1 MNKKWI
7 THYNSVLTAGLAAL
21 GFTSCNGWG
30 GQSVEYGTPTVSYH
44 VTGHVTDEAGNP
56 IPGIKVKVVD
66 PYDFDRAANGK
77 PDSTFTDAEGK
88 YVSKQ
93 HRSVTIDEAIVT
105 MTDED
110 GDANGGTFANDTVRN
125 KEIVKK
131 QTKKGDGNWMM
142 GIYELTANKKLKK
155 TK

>member
-44 VTGHVTDEAGNP
+44 VTGQVTDEAGNP

-77 PDSTFTDAEGK
+77 PDSTFPTP
-88 YVSKQ
+88 
-93 HRSVTIDEAIVT
+93 
-105 MTDED
+105 
-110 GDANGGTFANDTVRN
+110 
-125 KEIVKK
+125 KES
-131 QTKKGDGNWMM
+131 MSPSS
-142 GIYELTANKKLKK
+142 TAPSLSMKPSSR
-155 TK
+155 

>member
-1 MNKKWI
+1 
-7 THYNSVLTAGLAAL
+7 
-21 GFTSCNGWG
+21 
-30 GQSVEYGTPTVSYH
+30 
-44 VTGHVTDEAGNP
+44 
-56 IPGIKVKVVD
+56 
-66 PYDFDRAANGK
+66 
-77 PDSTFTDAEGK
+77 
-88 YVSKQ
+88 
-93 HRSVTIDEAIVT
+93 